1 MCHLMKR
8 YTQVTII
15 RLDTGASGMYRIPA
29 SGGRHLG
36 NMVLPPPASLSHFS
50 SRSLSVY
57 LSIQQNS
64 TRGLLDLHRL
74 IAHLTCVHIFDT
86 IEGQVRD
93 SLESEDCFP
102 AVCCLL
108 CQSPSQRVNITMNV
122 NPLLQLM
129 QFHTAVNAQEQSS
142 TRNSN

>member
-8 YTQVTII
+8 YTLVTII
-15 RLDTGASGMYRIPA
+15 RLDTGASGMYQIPA

-50 SRSLSVY
+50 SPFVY

-74 IAHLTCVHIFDT
+74 IAHLTCAHIFDVRLT
-86 IEGQVRD
+86 IEGHVRD
-93 SLESEDCFP
+93 SLEIWECFP
-102 AVCCLL
+102 AVSCLL
-108 CQSPSQRVNITMNV
+108 CVPTKG
-122 NPLLQLM
+122 
-129 QFHTAVNAQEQSS
+129 
-142 TRNSN
+142 